1 MHSLIIH
8 DISRDILTSK
18 VYEGDPQTEVNRIKS
33 IENGDDYNLSAISMS
48 THTGTHIDA
57 PLHFSS
63 DGSSISKMRL
73 NTFTGKCTVVTVNGI
88 LTGEDMDKILAHSR
102 KKLLLHGN
110 CKAFVSAFAARVLA
124 DSDVVMIGTD
134 AQSIAPEYDENETH
148 KILANA
154 GIAILENL
162 DLSDIADGDYELFAF
177 PISASTHPDPLMWQS
192 GRGDFMGSV
201 LPPLAERRI

>member
-1 MHSLIIH
+1 MIIH

-102 KKLLLHGN
+102 KKLL
-110 CKAFVSAFAARVLA
+110 CTATARL
-124 DSDVVMIGTD
+124 
-134 AQSIAPEYDENETH
+134 
-148 KILANA
+148 LC
-154 GIAILENL
+154 LL
-162 DLSDIADGDYELFAF
+162 
-177 PISASTHPDPLMWQS
+177 
-192 GRGDFMGSV
+192 
-201 LPPLAERRI
+201 LPPECSLTAMWL

>member
-88 LTGEDMDKILAHSR
+88 LTGEDMDKILVHSR

-124 DSDVVMIGTD
+124 DSDVDVFTAKNAGVSMLGVEWGFRGRKELTE
-134 AQSIAPEYDENETH
+134 AGAPQVAATADELLNM
-148 KILANA
+148 ILA
-154 GIAILENL
+154 
-162 DLSDIADGDYELFAF
+162 
-177 PISASTHPDPLMWQS
+177 QK
-192 GRGDFMGSV
+192 
-201 LPPLAERRI
+201 